1 MPIVKGTKEF
11 TRIQKNLKYQAK
23 QELSST
29 YKETTWL
36 GSENCRLQE
45 EDGHFVYM

>member
-1 MPIVKGTKEF
+1 MPTVKGTKEF
-11 TRIQKNLKYQAK
+11 TSSQKNLKYQAK

-29 YKETTWL
+29 YKQTAWI

-45 EDGHFVYM
+45 EDGQFVYM